1 VLRPAAVLS
10 SGSDATLSRLPVV
23 QRLVSSRTEYVRR
36 VQSGYLPGEAGY
48 RRLSVALFAA
58 GLATFAMLYS
68 TQALLPEL
76 ARVFRVSPSQSAFSV
91 SVATLGLGVALLGA
105 GAVSEVVGRTKV
117 MRWSV
122 AAAAVMAVLCVVAP
136 SWHVLLVLRGA
147 QGVALAGLP
156 AVAVAYLREEVH
168 DDSLA
173 RASGLYIAG
182 TAVGGMTGR
191 LVAGG
196 LADLGGWRLAL
207 GGIAVMGVVC
217 AVLVAVLL
225 PESQHFVKAQGSRQT
240 LRVLSDPALLA
251 LYGIAATAMGAFVAV
266 YNATGFRLAAEPYG
280 LGPGPA
286 GLVFAVYLVGSAASA
301 MAGRLAD
308 TYGRRAVVPIGC
320 VVTLAGLALTLV
332 TPLPLVVAG
341 LAVMTAGFFAVHGV
355 ASGWVAVR
363 AHAGG
368 GGTGQAASFYLF
380 AYYLGSSVFGG
391 LAGTA
396 WTRAAWPG
404 VVVEAGALL
413 LITLVLAL
421 LLRRS
426 AKLTT

>member
-1 VLRPAAVLS
+1 M
-10 SGSDATLSRLPVV
+10 
-23 QRLVSSRTEYVRR
+23 
-36 VQSGYLPGEAGY
+36 QSASAHGYRPGEPGY

-91 SVATLGLGVALLGA
+91 SLATLGLGVALLVA
-105 GAVSEVVGRTKV
+105 GPASEVIGRTKL

-122 AAAAVMAVLCVVAP
+122 AAAAAIAVLCALAP
-136 SWHVLLVLRGA
+136 SWPILLALRGL

-156 AVAVAYLREEVH
+156 AVAMAYLREEVH

-196 LADLGGWRLAL
+196 LAELGGWRAAL
-207 GGIAVMGVVC
+207 GGIALLAVAC

-225 PESQHFVKAQGSRQT
+225 PDSQHFTRATASRQT
-240 LRVLSDPALLA
+240 LRVLKDPALLG
-251 LYGIAATAMGAFVAV
+251 LYGTAATAMGAFVAV
-266 YNATGFRLAAEPYG
+266 YNATGFRLAVEPYG
-280 LGPGPA
+280 LGPGLA
-286 GLVFAVYLVGSAASA
+286 GLVFTVYLVGSAASA
-301 MAGRLAD
+301 VAGRLAD
-308 TYGRRAVVPIGC
+308 SYGRRAVVPVGC
-320 VVTLAGLALTLV
+320 LVTLAGVALTLA

-396 WTRAAWPG
+396 WSHAAWPG
-404 VVVEAGALL
+404 VAAEAGALL

>member
-1 VLRPAAVLS
+1 MQTVAV
-10 SGSDATLSRLPVV
+10 R
-23 QRLVSSRTEYVRR
+23 
-36 VQSGYLPGEAGY
+36 GYLPGEAGY
-48 RRLSVALFAA
+48 RRLSAALFAA

-91 SVATLGLGVALLGA
+91 SLATLGLGVALLVA
-105 GAVSEVVGRTKV
+105 GPASEVIGRTKL

-122 AAAAVMAVLCVVAP
+122 AAAAAIAVLCALAP
-136 SWHVLLVLRGA
+136 SWPILLALRGL
-147 QGVALAGLP
+147 QGVAMAGLP
-156 AVAVAYLREEVH
+156 AVAMAYLREEVH

-196 LADLGGWRLAL
+196 LAELGGWRAAL
-207 GGIAVMGVVC
+207 GGIALLAVAC

-225 PESQHFVKAQGSRQT
+225 PDSQNFTKATGSRQT
-240 LRVLSDPALLA
+240 LRVLKDPALLG
-251 LYGIAATAMGAFVAV
+251 LYGTAATAMGAFVAV

-280 LGPGPA
+280 LGPGLA
-286 GLVFAVYLVGSAASA
+286 GLVFTVYLLGSASSA
-301 MAGRLAD
+301 VAGRLAD
-308 TYGRRAVVPIGC
+308 SYGRRAVVPVGC
-320 VVTLAGLALTLV
+320 LVTMAGVALTLAG
-332 TPLPLVVAG
+332 PLPLVIAG

-396 WTRAAWPG
+396 WTHAAWPG
-404 VVVEAGALL
+404 VAAEAGGLL

>member
-1 VLRPAAVLS
+1 MQTAPA
-10 SGSDATLSRLPVV
+10 R
-23 QRLVSSRTEYVRR
+23 
-36 VQSGYLPGEAGY
+36 GYLPGEAGY

-76 ARVFRVSPSQSAFSV
+76 ARVFQVSPGQSAFSV
-91 SVATLGLGVALLGA
+91 SVATLGLGVALLAA

-122 AAAAVMAVLCVVAP
+122 AAAAVMASLCVVAP
-136 SWHVLLVLRGA
+136 SWHVLLAFRGV

-156 AVAVAYLREEVH
+156 AVAVAYLREEV
-168 DDSLA
+168 DDSSLA

-207 GGIAVMGVVC
+207 GGIAAMGVIC

-225 PESQHFVKAQGSRQT
+225 PESQHFVRAQGGRQT
-240 LRVLSDPALLA
+240 LRVLKDPALLA
-251 LYGIAATAMGAFVAV
+251 LYGMAATGMGAFVAV

-280 LGPGPA
+280 LGPGLA

-301 MAGRLAD
+301 VAGRLAD
-308 TYGRRAVVPIGC
+308 RYSRRAVVPVGC
-320 VVTLAGLALTLV
+320 LVTLTGVAITLAS
-332 TPLPLVVAG
+332 PLPLVVAG

-396 WTRAAWPG
+396 WTHAAWPG
-404 VVVEAGALL
+404 VAAEAGALL
-413 LITLVLAL
+413 LITLVLTL

-426 AKLTT
+426 AKLTTH

>member
-1 VLRPAAVLS
+1 MQTV
-10 SGSDATLSRLPVV
+10 T
-23 QRLVSSRTEYVRR
+23 VR
-36 VQSGYLPGEAGY
+36 GYLPGEAGY
-48 RRLSVALFAA
+48 RRLSAALFAA

-76 ARVFRVSPSQSAFSV
+76 SRVFRISPSQSAFSV
-91 SVATLGLGVALLGA
+91 SLATLGLGVAILIA
-105 GAVSEVVGRTKV
+105 GPASEILGRTKL

-122 AAAAVMAVLCVVAP
+122 ATAAAIAVLCAIAP
-136 SWHVLLVLRGA
+136 NWQTLLALRGL
-147 QGVALAGLP
+147 QGIALAGLP
-156 AVAVAYLREEVH
+156 AVAIAYLREEVH
-168 DDSLA
+168 EDSHA
-173 RASGLYIAG
+173 RASGLYVAG

-196 LADLGGWRLAL
+196 LADIGGWRAGLA
-207 GGIAVMGVVC
+207 GVAVLGVVC

-225 PESQHFVKAQGSRQT
+225 PESQNFVRTTGSRQT
-240 LRVLSDPALLA
+240 LRVLKDPALLA
-251 LYGIAATAMGAFVAV
+251 LYGTAATAMGAFVAV
-266 YNATGFRLAAEPYG
+266 YNATGFRLAAAPYE
-280 LGPGPA
+280 LGPGLA
-286 GLVFAVYLVGSAASA
+286 SLVFTVYLVGSAASA
-301 MAGRLAD
+301 VAGRLAD
-308 TYGRRAVVPIGC
+308 TYGRRAVVPVGC
-320 VVTLAGLALTLV
+320 LVALVGIALTLAG
-332 TPLPLVVAG
+332 PLPLVVAG

-396 WTRAAWPG
+396 WTHAAWPG
-404 VVVEAGALL
+404 VAAEAGGLL

>member
-1 VLRPAAVLS
+1 MQTVTAR
-10 SGSDATLSRLPVV
+10 
-23 QRLVSSRTEYVRR
+23 
-36 VQSGYLPGEAGY
+36 GYLPGDAGY

-76 ARVFRVSPSQSAFSV
+76 ARVFQVSPSQSAFSV
-91 SVATLGLGVALLGA
+91 SLATLSLGA
-105 GAVSEVVGRTKV
+105 AILIAGPASEVLGRTKL

-122 AAAAVMAVLCVVAP
+122 ATAAAIAVLCAVAP
-136 SWHVLLVLRGA
+136 NWQTFLALRGL
-147 QGVALAGLP
+147 QGIAMAGLP
-156 AVAVAYLREEVH
+156 AVAMAYLREEVH
-168 DDSLA
+168 KDSHA

-196 LADLGGWRLAL
+196 LADLGGWRAAMS
-207 GGIAVMGVVC
+207 GIAVLGVAC
-217 AVLVAVLL
+217 AVLVARLL
-225 PESQHFVKAQGSRQT
+225 PESQNFVRTTGSRQT
-240 LRVLSDPALLA
+240 LRVLKDPALLA

-266 YNATGFRLAAEPYG
+266 YNATGFRLAAAPYG
-280 LGPGPA
+280 LGPGLA
-286 GLVFAVYLVGSAASA
+286 SLVFVVYLLGSAGSA
-301 MAGRLAD
+301 VAGRFAD
-308 TYGRRAVVPIGC
+308 AYGRRAVVPVGC
-320 VVTLAGLALTLV
+320 VVAMAGVGLTLAR
-332 TPLPLVVAG
+332 PLPLVIVG

-380 AYYLGSSVFGG
+380 AYYLGSSLFGG

-396 WTRAAWPG
+396 WTHAAWPG
-404 VVVEAGALL
+404 VAAEAGALL
-413 LITLVLAL
+413 LVTYLLAL
-421 LLRRS
+421 LLKRS
-426 AKLTT
+426 AKLGQ

>member
-1 VLRPAAVLS
+1 MQT
-10 SGSDATLSRLPVV
+10 ATV
-23 QRLVSSRTEYVRR
+23 
-36 VQSGYLPGEAGY
+36 SGYLPGSVGY
-48 RRLSVALFAA
+48 RRLSAALFAA

-76 ARVFRVSPSQSAFSV
+76 SSAFQVSPGQSAVSV
-91 SVATLGLGVALLGA
+91 SLATLGLGIALLVA
-105 GAVSEVVGRTKV
+105 GPLSEVIGRTKL

-122 AAAAVMAVLCVVAP
+122 AAAAGIAVLCAIAP
-136 SWHVLLVLRGA
+136 NWQALLILRGL

-156 AVAVAYLREEVH
+156 AVAMAYLREEVH

-173 RASGLYIAG
+173 RASGLYVAG
-182 TAVGGMTGR
+182 TAIGGMTGR
-191 LVAGG
+191 LIAGG
-196 LADLGGWRLAL
+196 LADLGGWRAGL
-207 GGIAVMGVVC
+207 GGIAVLGLVC
-217 AVLVAVLL
+217 AIGVAVLL
-225 PESQHFVKAQGSRQT
+225 PESQNFVRAAGSRQT
-240 LRVLSDPALLA
+240 RRVLKDPALLG
-251 LYGIAATAMGAFVAV
+251 LYGTAFTAMGAFVAV

-280 LGPGPA
+280 LGPGLA

-301 MAGRLAD
+301 VAGRLAD
-308 TYGRRAVVPIGC
+308 TYGRRAVVPVGC
-320 VVTLAGLALTLV
+320 LVTLAGVGLTLV
-332 TPLPLVVAG
+332 TPLPLVIAG

-380 AYYLGSSVFGG
+380 AYYLGSSIFGG

-396 WTRAAWPG
+396 WTRAAWTG

-413 LITLVLAL
+413 LITLLLAL